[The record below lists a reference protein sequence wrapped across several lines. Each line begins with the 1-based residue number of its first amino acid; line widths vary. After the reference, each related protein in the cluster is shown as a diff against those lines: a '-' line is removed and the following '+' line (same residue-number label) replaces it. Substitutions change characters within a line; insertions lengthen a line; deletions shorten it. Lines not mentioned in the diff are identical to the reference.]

1 MCGSNLACIK
11 GAESCPGTRRVHRW
25 FTASCEYADM
35 NIQEETVNPK
45 EQGHQH
51 ATPAQTNKDNQAMVQ
66 ATLHSDYTT
75 VIIHYYSQ
83 SMIMK

>member
-1 MCGSNLACIK
+1 MNL
-11 GAESCPGTRRVHRW
+11 
-25 FTASCEYADM
+25 
-35 NIQEETVNPK
+35 QEETVNPK

-66 ATLHSDYTT
+66 ATLYSDYTT